1 MPFKIFQFECNEAH
15 VKKHISGGRFGENFF
30 TQNSELHSSFGHWV
44 CGMGGGNEIC
54 VWSLLLSISIN
65 NIWVFIFRF
74 LLWCLSIWVFLFG
87 ASFLGLCFQG
97 LFFYLKIGVYSLRPG
112 GVSFGT
118 LCQLVFD
125 CILYHYWKDWNWN
138 LIFPVRNHNKMVI
151 SKEN

>member
-1 MPFKIFQFECNEAH
+1 MPLKIFQFECNEAH
-15 VKKHISGGRFGENFF
+15 VKKHISGGRFGDNFF
-30 TQNSELHSSFGHWV
+30 MQNSALHSSFGHWV

-97 LFFYLKIGVYSLRPG
+97 LFFYLKIGVYSSRLG
-112 GVSFGT
+112 GVSFWNPLSTGVWLYT
-118 LCQLVFD
+118 LSLLERLKLELD
-125 CILYHYWKDWNWN
+125 
-138 LIFPVRNHNKMVI
+138 I
-151 SKEN
+151 SGEKP

>member
-30 TQNSELHSSFGHWV
+30 TQNSELHSSSGHWV

-74 LLWCLSIWVFLFG
+74 LLWCLSICVFLFG

-97 LFFYLKIGVYSLRPG
+97 LFFYLKIGVYSSRLG
-112 GVSFGT
+112 GVGFWNPLSTGVWLYT
-118 LCQLVFD
+118 LSLLERLKLKLD
-125 CILYHYWKDWNWN
+125 
-138 LIFPVRNHNKMVI
+138 I
-151 SKEN
+151 SGEKP

>member
-30 TQNSELHSSFGHWV
+30 TQNSELHSSSGHWV

-65 NIWVFIFRF
+65 NIWVFIFRL
-74 LLWCLSIWVFLFG
+74 LLWCLSICVFLFG

-97 LFFYLKIGVYSLRPG
+97 LFFYLKIGVYSSRLG
-112 GVSFGT
+112 GVGFWNPLSTGVWLYT
-118 LCQLVFD
+118 LSLLERLKLKLD
-125 CILYHYWKDWNWN
+125 
-138 LIFPVRNHNKMVI
+138 I
-151 SKEN
+151 SGEKP

>member
-1 MPFKIFQFECNEAH
+1 MRPTWKSTSVEEGLERIFSRRILNYTVLLGTEL
-15 VKKHISGGRFGENFF
+15 VGWGE
-30 TQNSELHSSFGHWV
+30 
-44 CGMGGGNEIC
+44 GNEIC

-112 GVSFGT
+112 GVSFWNPLSTGVWLYT
-118 LCQLVFD
+118 LSLLERLKLELD
-125 CILYHYWKDWNWN
+125 
-138 LIFPVRNHNKMVI
+138 I
-151 SKEN
+151 SGEKP